1 MALPY
6 YGCTYQVRWRDQL
19 RLPSTALV
27 AAASALAPLHVN
39 EQAIDGKFIVVFKKT
54 S

>member
-1 MALPY
+1 MKSA
-6 YGCTYQVRWRDQL
+6 VVF
-19 RLPSTALV
+19 TALV

>member
-1 MALPY
+1 MLCESLLTMYKSAVVL
-6 YGCTYQVRWRDQL
+6 
-19 RLPSTALV
+19 TALV